1 MKTVRPPISLSPA
14 HAIQK
19 SRPFGRLVLGLHTA
33 CYQTMRIFAPM
44 ALICRFRSGMV
55 YSP

>member
-19 SRPFGRLVLGLHTA
+19 SRPFGRLVLGLYTG
-33 CYQTMRIFAPM
+33 YQTMRIFAPM